1 MVRGMSPL
9 ELALCLGFVSGLRM
23 FTAPA
28 AVLIARGTL
37 WSIPFVIGAVV
48 EYVLDVLPSTPSRTG
63 PRGLIGRI
71 ISGAFSGWLIVTM
84 HGGAGIPGAI
94 AGIVGAL
101 IGAYAGHAARIAAI
115 ARFGAYPAA
124 FTEDVLAIG
133 LAVLIVTR

>member
-1 MVRGMSPL
+1 MWPL

-37 WSIPFVIGAVV
+37 WSIVFVIGAGV

-63 PRGLIGRI
+63 PRGLVGRI
-71 ISGAFSGWLIVTM
+71 ISGAFVGWMIATM
-84 HGGAGIPGAI
+84 HGGAGIPGAL

-101 IGAYAGHAARIAAI
+101 IGTYGGHAARMAAI
-115 ARFGAYPAA
+115 ARIGAYASA
-124 FTEDVLAIG
+124 FTEDVIAIG
-133 LAVLIVTR
+133 LATLIVTR